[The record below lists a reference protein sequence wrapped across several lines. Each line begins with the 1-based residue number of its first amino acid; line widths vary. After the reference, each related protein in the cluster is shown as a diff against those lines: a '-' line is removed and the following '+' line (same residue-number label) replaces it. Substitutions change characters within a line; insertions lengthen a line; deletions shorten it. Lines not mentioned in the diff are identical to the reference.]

1 MAGLIILLP
10 WQTRLIID
18 NNRLAYNTPSIYLT
32 DLIIAAL
39 LVLGFVKYQGLEE
52 TNKFRRFFFWPLWF
66 LLILSS
72 FHIYFA
78 LDKIF
83 LLWACARLFLGIGLF
98 WLIVNFKFPSKF
110 LTKFFIIGAV
120 LSSLLALGQFF
131 SQAAPANKWLGLAS
145 HAAANLGDSVIEINH
160 NNFNE
165 RWLRAYG
172 SFDHPNILGGYLA
185 LAIIIAIYFYIKS
198 DSQDKLFALISLIP
212 LSAGL
217 FVSFS
222 RSGCLALFIGLI
234 VFSILNIKNIKKI
247 SSPLVVIVLTI
258 FTLSINYGYLYLP
271 RFYLNTRLENKSLDE
286 RSLYVQEAKT
296 LIKKA
301 PIVGHGLGNYTAAL
315 IKAFPH
321 KQSYDY
327 QPVHNFWLLIMAE
340 LGCLG
345 LGLMFWFFSLFFIAI
360 FKIIKKEPIL
370 ASFSLSL
377 LSVILVITFF
387 DHWLWSLHIGI
398 ITLFFVSGLVLKNL
412 ANNGQI

>member
-18 NNRLAYNTPSIYLT
+18 SNRLAYNTPSIYLT

-39 LVLGFVKYQGLEE
+39 LVLGFIKYQGSEE
-52 TNKFRRFFFWPLWF
+52 NNDFRKLFFWPLWF

-78 LDKIF
+78 LDKVF
-83 LLWACARLFLGIGLF
+83 LLWACARLFLGVGLF
-98 WLIVNFKFPSKF
+98 WLIVNFKFPPKF
-110 LTKFFIIGAV
+110 FTKFFIIGAV

-131 SQAAPANKWLGLAS
+131 TQSAPANKWLGLAS
-145 HAAANLGDSVIEINH
+145 HSAANLGDSVIEIN
-160 NNFNE
+160 NDNSNE

-172 SFDHPNILGGYLA
+172 SFDHSNILGGYLA
-185 LAIIIAIYFYIKS
+185 LAIIIAVYFYFKS
-198 DSQDKLFALISLIP
+198 DGRDKLFALTSLIP

-222 RSGCLALFIGLI
+222 RSGCLALFIGLVI
-234 VFSILNIKNIKKI
+234 FSILNIKNIKKI
-247 SSPLVVIVLTI
+247 GPPFIVIILTF

-271 RFYLNTRLENKSLDE
+271 RFSLDTRLENKSLNE
-286 RSLYVQEAKT
+286 RTLYIQEAKT
-296 LIKKA
+296 LIKAA
-301 PIVGHGLGNYTAAL
+301 PIAGHGLGNYTAAL
-315 IKAFPH
+315 TKAFPH

-327 QPVHNFWLLIMAE
+327 QPVHNFWLLITAE

-345 LGLMFWFFSLFFIAI
+345 LSLMLWFFSLFFVTI
-360 FKIIKKEPIL
+360 FKTIKKELIL

-398 ITLFFVSGLVLKNL
+398 ITLFLISGLTLKNL